1 MGEITVLR
9 ALAKLKRDES
19 GHGELLVNDLV
30 KVISVILLA
39 AGAAASE
46 DVITIVGGVVLAVGI
61 VAATIRS
68 HMTIDYPI
76 FDRLNALEG
85 KSDED

>member
-30 KVISVILLA
+30 KVIGVILLP

-46 DVITIVGGVVLAVGI
+46 DVITIVGGLVLAVGI
-61 VAATIRS
+61 VAATIRI

>member
-1 MGEITVLR
+1 MVLR

-19 GHGELLVNDLV
+19 GHSELLINDLA
-30 KVISVILLA
+30 KVAGVILLA

-61 VAATIRS
+61 VGTTIRH

-85 KSDED
+85 KSDDD

>member
-1 MGEITVLR
+1 
-9 ALAKLKRDES
+9 
-19 GHGELLVNDLV
+19 
-30 KVISVILLA
+30 
-39 AGAAASE
+39 
-46 DVITIVGGVVLAVGI
+46 VGGVVLAVGI

-85 KSDED
+85 KPDED

>member
-1 MGEITVLR
+1 MVEITVLR

-30 KVISVILLA
+30 KVIGVILLP

-46 DVITIVGGVVLAVGI
+46 EVITIVGGVVLAVGI

>member
-1 MGEITVLR
+1 MVLR

-19 GHGELLVNDLV
+19 GHAELLVNDLV
-30 KVISVILLA
+30 KVIGVILLA

-46 DVITIVGGVVLAVGI
+46 DVITIVGGVVLALGI
-61 VAATIRS
+61 VGTTIRH
-68 HMTIDYPI
+68 HMTIEYPI

>member
-30 KVISVILLA
+30 KVIGVILLP

-46 DVITIVGGVVLAVGI
+46 EVITIVGGVVLAVGI

-68 HMTIDYPI
+68 HMTIGYPI

>member
-1 MGEITVLR
+1 MVLR

-19 GHGELLVNDLV
+19 GHSELLINDLA
-30 KVISVILLA
+30 KVAGVILLA

-61 VAATIRS
+61 VGTTIR
-68 HMTIDYPI
+68 HLMTIDYPI
-76 FDRLNALEG
+76 FDRLNALDG
-85 KSDED
+85 KSDDD